1 MWQIPLGMCLVFA
14 NRFSRRTRSGI
25 VWFGVQIVEVTM
37 ESSTLLLEPE
47 VDLDPIEEIRLRT
60 WARRNYTSESERD
73 LEWHPV
79 ILDEMRRKDEEL
91 EE

>member
-1 MWQIPLGMCLVFA
+1 
-14 NRFSRRTRSGI
+14 
-25 VWFGVQIVEVTM
+25 M

-47 VDLDPIEEIRLRT
+47 FEVDISLDPIEEIRLRT
-60 WARRNYTSESERD
+60 WARRNYTSEDERD
-73 LEWHPV
+73 QEWHPV